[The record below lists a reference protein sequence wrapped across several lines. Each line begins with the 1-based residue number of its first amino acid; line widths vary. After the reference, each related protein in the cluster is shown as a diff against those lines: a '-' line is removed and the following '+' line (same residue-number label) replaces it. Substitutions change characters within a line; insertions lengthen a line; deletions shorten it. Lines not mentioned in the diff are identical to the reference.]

1 MPGRLET
8 GVGCT
13 GGEEIAL
20 SSGLLDMMAEARLI
34 VAPSCLG
41 GADEGLFTD
50 PGGGEL
56 LGISVVLATDLTRL
70 GSVGCLCGDLDGG
83 GPAGGLTNASSASL
97 AATLWPISVGF
108 SWGEVGLSKSNFAPC
123 SWRIENWS
131 SVGNLDESSSAS
143 SFLPVL
149 ESNAAN
155 GSPLVTLIGDGLGRG
170 TGCDGGWLETAG
182 GLPRLIGTTSGSFCS
197 CGGGGAN
204 TAPTT
209 GVVLPAWPEIGCFSV
224 FLGSDCER
232 LEYI

>member
-1 MPGRLET
+1 
-8 GVGCT
+8 
-13 GGEEIAL
+13 
-20 SSGLLDMMAEARLI
+20 MAEARLI

-41 GADEGLFTD
+41 GADEGLFKD
-50 PGGGEL
+50 PGGGEP

-70 GSVGCLCGDLDGG
+70 GSAGCLCGDLDGG
-83 GPAGGLTNASSASL
+83 AVCGLTNASSASL
-97 AATLWPISVGF
+97 AATLWPISVDF

-131 SVGNLDESSSAS
+131 RVGNLDESSSAS
-143 SFLPVL
+143 SFFPAF

-170 TGCDGGWLETAG
+170 AGCDGGWLETAG
-182 GLPRLIGTTSGSFCS
+182 GLPRLIGMTSGSFCS
-197 CGGGGAN
+197 CCGGGEN

-209 GVVLPAWPEIGCFSV
+209 GVVLPTCPETDCFSV

-232 LEYI
+232 LEYISCGVS